1 MTLDDGRVIER
12 GTVKGQRREEFV
24 FDKDDKII
32 AATLWPNIQYDRA
45 GGLEFVV
52 ENNGGKRKLFSVKCL
67 LLGQPVSVDVKSG
80 RCYGITGRSGWHL
93 DALGFCFI

>member
-1 MTLDDGRVIER
+1 MTLDDGKMIER
-12 GTVKGQRREEFV
+12 GAVKGRRQDEFV

-32 AATLWPNIQYDRA
+32 AATLWPNMEYDRA

-52 ENNGGKRKLFSVKCL
+52 ENSDGKRRRFSAKCL
-67 LLGQPVSVDVKSG
+67 LLGQPVSLDVKSG
-80 RCYGITGRSGWHL
+80 RCYSITGRSGWHL